1 MTTTPGNRAVI
12 AVTILMVAIAVHV
25 LIAADGLL

>member
-1 MTTTPGNRAVI
+1 MTTTLRDRAVI
-12 AVTILMVAIAVHV
+12 AVTILMAAIAVHV